1 MYGTIDRFER
11 NIVIIQ
17 LDNGN
22 IVNIEKDK
30 IPLQSKEG
38 DVLKIDKCISIDYDE
53 TKRRKKHIED
63 IVEDLWK

>member
-1 MYGTIDRFER
+1 MYGTIDRFEG

-22 IVNIEKDK
+22 IIDIEKDK
-30 IPLQSKEG
+30 IPVQSKEG
-38 DVLKIDKCISIDYDE
+38 DVLKIGEHISIDYHE
-53 TKRRKKHIED
+53 TKKRKKHIDD